1 MRCRLRAVLLSRLG
15 DSGRAGRP
23 AFEPSRRHVFEA
35 GPPPSTLLC
44 SLGPNLINPKAIA
57 VPRCGRRHTGELEF
71 ARDPGPLTCFHQVCY
86 FARVRVPSKTAR
98 WAVDFTGAH
107 CGHVI
112 QPWKLG
118 FQPYRLTGGPS
129 GPVPGWLP
137 CFPGPLR
144 RLGSVAAG
152 PPAGGRATTCIL
164 RPWGRTL
171 RFLLRFF
178 RCFQCV
184 GAAAPRR
191 PLKPQSP

>member
-44 SLGPNLINPKAIA
+44 SVGPNLINPKAIA
-57 VPRCGRRHTGELEF
+57 VPLCGRRHTGELEF
-71 ARDPGPLTCFHQVCY
+71 ARDPGLQYCYPQVCY
-86 FARVRVPSKTAR
+86 FVRVRVPCKTAR

-112 QPWKLG
+112 QPWKRG
-118 FQPYRLTGGPS
+118 FQPYLLTGGPS

-137 CFPGPLR
+137 WFLGPLR
-144 RLGSVAAG
+144 RLRSG
-152 PPAGGRATTCIL
+152 PPAL
-164 RPWGRTL
+164 RREVG
-171 RFLLRFF
+171 LLRVFSD
-178 RCFQCV
+178 R
-184 GAAAPRR
+184 GAA
-191 PLKPQSP
+191 LFDSCYDFSVVSSVLVPQPHVDH

>member
-1 MRCRLRAVLLSRLG
+1 MSRLG

-23 AFEPSRRHVFEA
+23 AFELSRSHVFEA

-107 CGHVI
+107 CGHAT
-112 QPWKLG
+112 QPWELG
-118 FQPYRLTGGPS
+118 FQPYRLTGGPAGTVS
-129 GPVPGWLP
+129 WWLP

-144 RLGSVAAG
+144 LQGSVAAG
-152 PPAGGRATTCIL
+152 PPAGGRATTCFSDGGAVL
-164 RPWGRTL
+164 FGTGLVPY
-171 RFLLRFF
+171 
-178 RCFQCV
+178 RCFQLLV

-191 PLKPQSP
+191 PLKPQFP